1 MHSLPPIRPPRPP
14 PAIPMAMAAGG
25 YDQKSL
31 LKQGWLI
38 SVLLCVGY
46 IFFIMTVF
54 PAF

>member
-1 MHSLPPIRPPRPP
+1 MSAILTPMAT

-31 LKQGWLI
+31 FKQGWLI
-38 SVLLCVGY
+38 SILLSVGY
-46 IFFIMTVF
+46 IFFVMTVF